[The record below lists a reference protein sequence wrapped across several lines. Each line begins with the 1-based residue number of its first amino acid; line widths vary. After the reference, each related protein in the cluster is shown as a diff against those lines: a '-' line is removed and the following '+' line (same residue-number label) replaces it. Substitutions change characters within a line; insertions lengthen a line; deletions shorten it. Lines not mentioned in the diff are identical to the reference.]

1 VVIVIN
7 ILATVLIKMLT
18 RQRSKT
24 VLDEEGAV
32 A

>member
-7 ILATVLIKMLT
+7 ILATVLIKMLA
-18 RQRSKT
+18 RQRSKA